1 MTLRVAAFV
10 LCLALSATALADS
23 APLVAAPDAAGPA
36 PSSATALQQQARVRL
51 FGSNLVR
58 LSLRA
63 NALEQGGKAE
73 MVSVEGRSA
82 GSVTPIGALF
92 SMARKNDNV
101 TIGMPASFATR
112 TLNENTRFGAKPFYH
127 EVAVEPGQHVT
138 ISANFDG
145 PNRRCIPVAAAGQS
159 RDALRYIGGPW
170 VSFTAEPG
178 TDYEVSF
185 GTDGQGCGIT
195 ARQLLADGSATPLR
209 GERQRQR
216 SPQTGKVDGAH
227 LYTFLFRPGS
237 VYYRVTGESAN
248 LELQSDAAAHADAF
262 EGAMREIATR
272 PGTQMCIVAPGFD
285 YKSPLFDRL
294 KRVLDEQAKDFPAIV
309 EPIDS
314 MRTAQQTEEHVPT
327 TFMAAAEY
335 CQVAA
340 LVAFLRKEPGAAE
353 GL

>member
-1 MTLRVAAFV
+1 
-10 LCLALSATALADS
+10 
-23 APLVAAPDAAGPA
+23 
-36 PSSATALQQQARVRL
+36 
-51 FGSNLVR
+51 
-58 LSLRA
+58 
-63 NALEQGGKAE
+63 
-73 MVSVEGRSA
+73 
-82 GSVTPIGALF
+82 
-92 SMARKNDNV
+92 
-101 TIGMPASFATR
+101 MPASFATR

-138 ISANFDG
+138 ISANFEG

-216 SPQTGKVDGAH
+216 SAQTGKVDGAH

-248 LELQSDAAAHADAF
+248 LELQPDAAAHADAF

-314 MRTAQQTEEHVPT
+314 MRTAQQTEEHVRT

-340 LVAFLRKEPGAAE
+340 LAAFLRKEPGAAE
-353 GL
+353 AL